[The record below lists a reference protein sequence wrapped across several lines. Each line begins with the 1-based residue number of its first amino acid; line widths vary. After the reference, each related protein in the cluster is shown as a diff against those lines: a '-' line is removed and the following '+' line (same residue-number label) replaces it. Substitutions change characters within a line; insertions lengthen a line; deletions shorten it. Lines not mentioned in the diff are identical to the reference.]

1 MHTEDQIAQA
11 VLALVPGWLNGERR
25 GDEWIGESGGLSWT
39 VNLLTGEWSC
49 AGSSTIEWYA
59 VFHRLSTEAALEQVA
74 KHLELEPIP
83 EDAPGILPHP
93 HLGRPTATYREG
105 NVLVCRYETMDG
117 TIIQRWTWSEDRWAP
132 LQKSADD
139 PWTAPVLATA
149 EKLRLTSPET
159 LITPNLLLRQA
170 LGIWPPSHGDKLRV
184 ARVLRAN
191 GWLRRRDNER
201 KWWIKR
207 EHKTTNSKERAA

>member
-1 MHTEDQIAQA
+1 MHTEAELAQA
-11 VLALVPGWLNGERR
+11 ALALVPGWLNGERR
-25 GDEWIGESGGLSWT
+25 ADVWIGESGGQSWT
-39 VNLLTGEWSC
+39 VNLKTGEWTC
-49 AGSSTIEWYA
+49 AGKNAIELYARLNGISGPEAYDRLASS
-59 VFHRLSTEAALEQVA
+59 
-74 KHLELEPIP
+74 LELEPIP
-83 EDAPGILPHP
+83 EDAPGIRPHP
-93 HLGRPTATYREG
+93 HLGQPTATYREG
-105 NVLVCRYETMDG
+105 NILVCRYETKDG
-117 TIIQRWTWSEDRWAP
+117 TIIQRWTWSADRWTP

-139 PWTAPVLATA
+139 PWTAPVLAMA

-184 ARVLRAN
+184 ARILRVN